1 MEKALKR
8 VLCRFYFFKRMFLK
22 SIIFILPSII
32 VLIRSKSSQFSKNE
46 LFSWVWRNY
55 WGIMQ
60 GILFFLYQTSQ
71 YTKNYLK
78 AKIHSW
84 KKESS
89 IKFLWE
95 AIRQLYEKKDQGST
109 GIKWCPSI
117 LQLHLSINVDCRWR
131 CNIMLGSLDYD
142 KKNVIF

>member
-1 MEKALKR
+1 MSLKK
-8 VLCRFYFFKRMFLK
+8 LL
-22 SIIFILPSII
+22 
-32 VLIRSKSSQFSKNE
+32 
-46 LFSWVWRNY
+46 RNNAS
-55 WGIMQ
+55 
-60 GILFFLYQTSQ
+60 ILFFLYQTSQ

-78 AKIHSW
+78 AKIHCW

-109 GIKWCPSI
+109 GIKWCPST

-142 KKNVIF
+142 KKCNFLNKYRIIMILKGAILTWATGPWDRLFLCPAPKFGVHFGLLLVITHNFY

>member
-1 MEKALKR
+1 MHHLNLVSMNDSFEYEEITDGYCK
-8 VLCRFYFFKRMFLK
+8 YTFF
-22 SIIFILPSII
+22 SICTD
-32 VLIRSKSSQFSKNE
+32 FS
-46 LFSWVWRNY
+46 Y
-55 WGIMQ
+55 
-60 GILFFLYQTSQ
+60 YQTSQ

-78 AKIHSW
+78 AKIHCW

-142 KKNVIF
+142 KKM

>member
-1 MEKALKR
+1 M
-8 VLCRFYFFKRMFLK
+8 K
-22 SIIFILPSII
+22 SIIFMLPSII
-32 VLIRSKSSQFSKNE
+32 VLIRASSQFSKYE
-46 LFSWVWRNY
+46 WFFWVWRNY
-55 WGIMQ
+55 WRIMQ
-60 GILFFLYQTSQ
+60 VYFFFQYVQISVTTKLSSQ

-78 AKIHSW
+78 AKIHCW

-131 CNIMLGSLDYD
+131 CNIMLVL
-142 KKNVIF
+142 VV

>member
-1 MEKALKR
+1 M
-8 VLCRFYFFKRMFLK
+8 K
-22 SIIFILPSII
+22 SIIFMLPSII
-32 VLIRSKSSQFSKNE
+32 VLIRASSQFSKYE
-46 LFSWVWRNY
+46 WFFWVWRNY
-55 WGIMQ
+55 WRIMQ
-60 GILFFLYQTSQ
+60 VYFFFQYVQISVTTKLSSQ

-78 AKIHSW
+78 AKIHCW

-95 AIRQLYEKKDQGST
+95 PIRQLYEKKDQGST

-131 CNIMLGSLDYD
+131 CNIMLVL
-142 KKNVIF
+142 VV